1 MGTHPIF
8 ESDFDCLTEMNATRY
23 EFQVNIFDD
32 QLEESA
38 LCLLHTILFHRTTGK
53 FQYQKKGEFL
63 IGTVGFQDVHCK
75 TISLTYVKAASDEL
89 HSTLLDY
96 VKQFKRQHRN
106 GGSKTI
112 NLEFFQKKRG
122 RWPFSGEE
130 QIPWEVWSL
139 SFAVMDKDEK
149 ESPSESLISVMVSV
163 AEKVNNQKTFLPKV
177 PTHNDLALVYECSY
191 RDVQPYLFRVQSPNG
206 NGFSTFK
213 KLLKDVSMS

>member
-112 NLEFFQKKRG
+112 NLEVNELVLLDQRLTTLSVLPEKARQMAFFGRGTNPVGGVVVILCRDGQGRKRIAIRVIDIRHG
-122 RWPFSGEE
+122 LCRRKSE
-130 QIPWEVWSL
+130 QS
-139 SFAVMDKDEK
+139 KN
-149 ESPSESLISVMVSV
+149 IS
-163 AEKVNNQKTFLPKV
+163 T
-177 PTHNDLALVYECSY
+177 
-191 RDVQPYLFRVQSPNG
+191 
-206 NGFSTFK
+206 
-213 KLLKDVSMS
+213 